1 MDAAQYEQGM
11 KLFLGQC
18 PTSASL
24 QAQNSE
30 PAQHGAGLF
39 AQTSDRR
46 LPPQH
51 PLLRHLQ
58 QVAAVLRQ
66 QIERVGYVGN
76 VLDVCVFEAHAVK
89 RFQQIGGC
97 TIAL

>member
-1 MDAAQYEQGM
+1 MDTAHYEQGM
-11 KLFLGQC
+11 KLFLGKS
-18 PTSASL
+18 PTSTSL

-39 AQTSDRR
+39 AQTSDRC

-58 QVAAVLRQ
+58 QVAAVLR
-66 QIERVGYVGN
+66 
-76 VLDVCVFEAHAVK
+76 
-89 RFQQIGGC
+89 
-97 TIAL
+97 